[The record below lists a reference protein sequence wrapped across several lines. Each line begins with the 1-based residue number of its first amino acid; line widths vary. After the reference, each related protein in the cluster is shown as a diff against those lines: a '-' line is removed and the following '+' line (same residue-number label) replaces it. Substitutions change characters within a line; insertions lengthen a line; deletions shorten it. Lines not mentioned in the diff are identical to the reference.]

1 MSNAFNYI
9 NAFFIGGNMKL
20 GPLAIEEQAISIRIP
35 GWMSK
40 EMLEMFFGGLVG
52 GLGAGALAGAI
63 KGAINAGKFSG
74 LVDVVVNLIASLV
87 SYKAINKFPSIKS
100 FAFGSMMVTT
110 FAAIKGIFDLIF
122 RLAKVNVSMISPF
135 EAHAIGEMAVAQAF
149 APTYNTTGVQPVT
162 VTSATVATESNTSSW
177 VPLI

>member
-1 MSNAFNYI
+1 
-9 NAFFIGGNMKL
+9 MKL

-52 GLGAGALAGAI
+52 GLGAGAVAGAI
-63 KGAINAGKFSG
+63 KGAINVGKYSG
-74 LVDVVVNLIASLV
+74 VVDVVVNLLASLA

-122 RLAKVNVSMISPF
+122 RLAKVNVSMVSPF
-135 EAHAIGEMAVAQAF
+135 EAHAVGEMAVMQAF
-149 APTYNTTGVQPVT
+149 SAPLSNNTIQPAT
-162 VTSATVATESNTSSW
+162 VTSSVVLPSNNSEGW
-177 VPLI
+177 VYLV